1 MICNLNFSHELLLH
15 AFEYKMSSF
24 EDNEYS

>member
-1 MICNLNFSHELLLH
+1 MICKLNFSDELFLH

-24 EDNEYS
+24 DDNEYS

>member
-1 MICNLNFSHELLLH
+1 MICKLNFSHELFLH
-15 AFEYKMSSF
+15 AFEYKMSSL

>member
-1 MICNLNFSHELLLH
+1 MICNLNFSHELFLH

-24 EDNEYS
+24 DDNEYP

>member
-1 MICNLNFSHELLLH
+1 MICELNFFDEIFLH

-24 EDNEYS
+24 EHNEYS

>member
-1 MICNLNFSHELLLH
+1 MISKLNFFHELFLH